1 MATIPDAGLVGIA
14 TALARA
20 AYWYIELGTSSTAE
34 NTSQT
39 ALVAAITTNSMTRTV
54 ATAAYEATAKC
65 TLQATIGPASGAF
78 SNIRETGVF
87 DNGSTGSGNMAVR
100 HVWAADRAVAIGD
113 SMQITHKIS
122 ASR

>member
-1 MATIPDAGLVGIA
+1 MATIPDDGLIGIA

-34 NTSQT
+34 NVNQT
-39 ALVAAITTNSMTRTV
+39 ALVAAITTNGMVRTV
-54 ATAAYEATAKC
+54 ATAAYEATAK
-65 TLQATIGPASGAF
+65 TTIQSTIGPASGAI

-87 DNGSTGSGNMAVR
+87 DAGAVGHMAVR

-113 SMQITHKIS
+113 SMQVTHKIT

>member
-1 MATIPDAGLVGIA
+1 MATIPDAGLVAIA
-14 TALARA
+14 TALARS

-34 NTSQT
+34 GTSQT
-39 ALVAAITTNSMTRTV
+39 ALVAAITTNNMTRTV

-78 SNIRETGVF
+78 TNIRETGVF
-87 DNGSTGSGNMAVR
+87 DNASNGNMAVR
-100 HVWAADRAVAIGD
+100 HVWAADRAVAVGD
-113 SMQITHKIS
+113 SMQITHKIT